1 MTNSNI
7 LDVIKEINSIHF
19 NHQSDWLDALKESA
33 VEAVCENDSDLIDDN
48 FNYCEMTKDDYSKFK
63 ATIKDESYYHD
74 QWDVVNLERRIV
86 RYSEEYTNVWNKIVN
101 ILMEYGVD
109 KINNIWISKATD
121 EDILIDEF
129 CHYDL
134 PSSAVVGEW
143 QLPNWYIAGNNSP
156 EAPYWSFSFSEFTA
170 YIKAVTPTDDPDI
183 LEIEY
188 WVYRSNPAHCNGYY
202 HKWDT
207 GKARVNVST
216 HRRWN
221 VA

>member
-1 MTNSNI
+1 MTASNI

-19 NHQSDWLDALKESA
+19 NHQSDWLDTLKESA
-33 VEAVCENDSDLIDDN
+33 IEAVCENDSDLIDDN
-48 FNYCEMTKDDYSKFK
+48 INYCDMTEGDYSKFK
-63 ATIKDESYYHD
+63 TAIKEESYYHD
-74 QWDVVNLERRIV
+74 QWDVINLERRIV
-86 RYSEEYTNVWNKIVN
+86 RYSKEYTNAWNKIVN

-109 KINNIWISKATD
+109 KVNNIWISKATD

-156 EAPYWSFSFSEFTA
+156 EAPHWSFSFCEFTA
-170 YIKAVTPTDDPDI
+170 YISSIKKTDDPNI
-183 LEIEY
+183 LEVEY
-188 WVYRSNPAHCNGYY
+188 RVYRSNPAHCSGYY
-202 HKWDT
+202 HYWDN
-207 GKARVNVST
+207 GKAMVNTKT